1 MSYTLHVSDLLC
13 ISVPLGGDD
22 RQSLTESQLL
32 LKQMVLNSVTAT
44 NTRRN
49 YAKSLDDLFA
59 FAAGRPLTRALLQEW
74 KTSMNGLAASTVN
87 VKLAAARRLVSEARR
102 SGLIGAEEASNLSDV
117 PNVAQRGNRMGNW
130 LTRDQAKELLR
141 VPDRSTLKGK
151 RDYAV
156 LALLV
161 GCALR
166 RRELS
171 ALDIADVQQREG
183 RWVIADLCGKGN
195 RIRTVAVPLWVK
207 TAIDAWL
214 REAELNEGRIFRAV
228 AKNGKISRSSLSDWA
243 VWAIVQQSAE
253 EIGIKRLGAHDLRRT
268 CAKLCRKSGG
278 DLEQIKFLLGHSSI
292 QTTERYLG
300 SEQDIATAVNDNLGL

>member
-1 MSYTLHVSDLLC
+1 MSYTEGVSILLSL
-13 ISVPLGGDD
+13 SVRTDHESS
-22 RQSLTESQLL
+22 QELTASQLL
-32 LKQMVLNSVTAT
+32 LKQMVLNSVTAA

-49 YAKSLDDLFA
+49 YSKSLDDLFA

-74 KTSMNGLAASTVN
+74 KASMDSLAASTVN

-102 SGLIGAEEASNLSDV
+102 NGLLGAEEASNLSDI
-117 PNVAQRGNRMGNW
+117 PNVAQRGNRLGNW
-130 LTRDQAKELLR
+130 LTREQAKDLLR

-151 RDYAV
+151 RNYAI

-166 RRELS
+166 RREL
-171 ALDIADVQQREG
+171 AGLDIADLQQREG

-195 RIRTVAVPLWVK
+195 RIRTIAVPLWVK
-207 TAIDAWL
+207 AAIDAWL
-214 REAELNEGRIFRAV
+214 TEGELLDGRIFRSV
-228 AKNGKISRSSLSDWA
+228 AKNGTISRSSLSDWA
-243 VWAIVQQSAE
+243 VWSIVQQSAE
-253 EIGIKRLGAHDLRRT
+253 EIGMKRLGAHDLRRT

-300 SEQDIATAVNDNLGL
+300 SEQDISIAVNDNLGL

>member
-1 MSYTLHVSDLLC
+1 MLSR
-13 ISVPLGGDD
+13 SVATD
-22 RQSLTESQLL
+22 RDSSHELTESQLL
-32 LKQMVLNSVTAT
+32 LKQMVLNSVTAA

-49 YAKSLDDLFA
+49 YSKSLDDLFA

-74 KTSMNGLAASTVN
+74 KASMDSLAASTVN
-87 VKLAAARRLVSEARR
+87 VKLAAARRLISEARHN
-102 SGLIGAEEASNLSDV
+102 GLIGAEEASNLSDI
-117 PNVAQRGNRMGNW
+117 PNVAQRGNRLGNW
-130 LTRDQAKELLR
+130 LTREQAKELLR
-141 VPDRSTLKGK
+141 VPDRTTLKGK
-151 RDYAV
+151 RDHAI

-166 RRELS
+166 RREL
-171 ALDIADVQQREG
+171 AVLDIADVQQREG

-207 TAIDAWL
+207 SAIDAWL
-214 REAELNEGRIFRAV
+214 KEAELIEGRIFRSV
-228 AKNGKISRSSLSDWA
+228 AKNGRISRSSLSDWA

-253 EIGIKRLGAHDLRRT
+253 EIGMKRLGAHDLRRT

-300 SEQDIATAVNDNLGL
+300 SEQDIAIAVNDNLGL

>member
-1 MSYTLHVSDLLC
+1 MFSL
-13 ISVPLGGDD
+13 SVATD
-22 RQSLTESQLL
+22 RESSQELTESQLL
-32 LKQMVLNSVTAT
+32 LKQMVLNSVTSA

-49 YAKSLDDLFA
+49 YSKSLDDLFA

-74 KTSMNGLAASTVN
+74 KSSMDSLAASTVN

-102 SGLIGAEEASNLSDV
+102 NGLIGAEEASNLSDI
-117 PNVAQRGNRMGNW
+117 PNVAQRGNRLGNW
-130 LTRDQAKELLR
+130 LTREQAKDLLR

-151 RDYAV
+151 RDFAI

-166 RRELS
+166 RREL
-171 ALDIADVQQREG
+171 AVLDIADVQRREG

-207 TAIDAWL
+207 SAIDAWL
-214 REAELNEGRIFRAV
+214 TEAELLEGRIFRSV
-228 AKNGKISRSSLSDWA
+228 AKNGRIWRSSLSDWA

-253 EIGIKRLGAHDLRRT
+253 EIGMKRLGAHDLRRT

-300 SEQDIATAVNDNLGL
+300 SQQDIAIAVNDNLGL